1 MNVFR
6 EILQRLWKSEFLA
19 GHFSMGLLAL
29 TGALKIKEI
38 HVFPWHLHSLSL
50 REDFGRSA
58 NLNNA
63 ASPSSPLSIYM
74 WCAGNFSSFPGW
86 SHGSIHI
93 WSICRKE
100 KQQCNQKTLSSAH
113 LNVFDLQ
120 RGLSDGER
128 ADLLQQASF
137 NIIDGDAPV
146 YLGNAQKHTDW

>member
-19 GHFSMGLLAL
+19 GHLSMGLLAL
-29 TGALKIKEI
+29 TGALKIKEL

-86 SHGSIHI
+86 SHGSIHDPYVE
-93 WSICRKE
+93 RKSSNAM
-100 KQQCNQKTLSSAH
+100 KKNLSSAH

-146 YLGNAQKHTDW
+146 YLGNAQKHTD

>member
-6 EILQRLWKSEFLA
+6 EILQRLWKSQFLA
-19 GHFSMGLLAL
+19 GHFSMGLLAP

-86 SHGSIHI
+86 SHGSIHDPYVE
-93 WSICRKE
+93 RKSSNAM
-100 KQQCNQKTLSSAH
+100 KKNLSSAH

-146 YLGNAQKHTDW
+146 YLGNAQKHTD